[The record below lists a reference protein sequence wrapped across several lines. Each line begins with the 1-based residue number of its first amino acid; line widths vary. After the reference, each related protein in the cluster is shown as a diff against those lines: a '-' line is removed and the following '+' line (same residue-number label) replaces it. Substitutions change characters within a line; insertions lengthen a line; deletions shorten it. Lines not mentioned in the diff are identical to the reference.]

1 MIVDRLEIRAPRPDD
16 AGRLFEIERAC
27 FPDPWPAHS
36 FVELCDGS
44 RSDCWVADV
53 DGLVVGYW
61 VGNRVL
67 DEAELANFAV
77 APEWRG
83 RGIGRRLM
91 QDFIDT
97 VGGFERT
104 TVYLEVRLSNAAAL
118 ALYRSFGFQEV
129 GRRPSYYSKPV
140 EDALVMA
147 RPAGPG

>member
-1 MIVDRLEIRAPRPDD
+1 MIADRLEIRAPRPDD